1 MRPDELWDLS
11 EEYRPRDR
19 PTLELAERKKAYAP
33 VFARAVEAILLDLDA
48 LCAQTK
54 SPIEELF
61 AIALWGFGA
70 PDNKTVKGPSGAVV
84 EQRAGGV
91 DPFHLLIQPQARVG
105 AYSADF
111 LLTFTVAGLPPASVV
126 VELDGH
132 DFHEKT
138 KTQAAHDKKRDRFF
152 AAQGLTVLRFTGSE
166 VYRDAERCAAEVMSL
181 LAGRTWAASPSSM
194 GAR

>member
-1 MRPDELWDLS
+1 MKPDELWDIS
-11 EEYRPRDR
+11 EQYRPRDR
-19 PTLELAERKKAYAP
+19 PMLELEARKKAYAP
-33 VFARAVEAILLDLDA
+33 VLASAAEAMLLDLDG

-61 AIALWGFGA
+61 AIALWGLGA
-70 PDNKTVKGPSGAVV
+70 PDNKTAKGLSGAVL
-84 EQRAGGV
+84 EQRGGYE
-91 DPFHLLIQPQARVG
+91 PFHLLIQPQARVG
-105 AYSADF
+105 AYAADF

-138 KTQAAHDKKRDRFF
+138 KEQAAHDKKRDRFF

-166 VYRDAERCAAEVMSL
+166 VYRDADRCAAEVMSL
-181 LAGRTWAASPSSM
+181 LSGRTWAASPSSM